1 MLLLLTP
8 EKFTKT
14 LQHTDAHEKGSDYI
28 ERLREETPLYTTIVK
43 AQVLFEREN
52 WSDAIARAVMRRLE
66 HVYAKVSITLM
77 HNAEL
82 SLTQLARRH
91 HRTL

>member
-1 MLLLLTP
+1 LLTR
-8 EKFTKT
+8 EKFTKA

-66 HVYAKVSITLM
+66 HVYAKVSITLVYL
-77 HNAEL
+77 AGL
-82 SLTQLARRH
+82 SLIPSARCH
-91 HRTL
+91 HRAL

>member
-1 MLLLLTP
+1 MLLLTR
-8 EKFTKT
+8 EQFTKT

-66 HVYAKVSITLM
+66 HVYAKVRITLM
-77 HNAEL
+77 RHAEL
-82 SLTQLARRH
+82 SLIPPARRH